1 MSLPTTTD
9 AAFAAVVLAAELPV
23 LVDFTADW
31 CPPCKMIK
39 PVLERI
45 ATEEAGRLRVVT
57 LDVDENPRAPPPAA
71 TETPGAP
78 RRYGVMGMPT
88 LGLFIGGELV
98 TSLVGARPQPAI
110 LKALEPYLPVSVRG
124 ACAGPGRRGV
134 SRAWTSP
141 K

>member
-1 MSLPTTTD
+1 MPLLTTTD
-9 AAFAAVVLAAELPV
+9 ASFAGDVLTADGPV

-31 CPPCKMIK
+31 CPPRTMIK

-57 LDVDENPRAPPPAA
+57 LDVDENPEV
-71 TETPGAP
+71 T

-98 TSLVGARPQPAI
+98 TTLVGARPQASI
-110 LKALEPYLPVSVRG
+110 LKALEPYLPVSAR
-124 ACAGPGRRGV
+124 
-134 SRAWTSP
+134 
-141 K
+141 

>member
-9 AAFAAVVLAAELPV
+9 ATFARDVLAAEMPV

-57 LDVDENPRAPPPAA
+57 LDVDENPEVPPP
-71 TETPGAP
+71 
-78 RRYGVMGMPT
+78 YGVMGLPPLGYGVMGSPT
-88 LGLFIGGELV
+88 LGLFMGGELV
-98 TSLVGARPQPAI
+98 TSRVGARPQSAI
-110 LKALEPYLPVSVRG
+110 LKALEPYLPVSAR
-124 ACAGPGRRGV
+124 
-134 SRAWTSP
+134 
-141 K
+141 

>member
-9 AAFAAVVLAAELPV
+9 AAFARDVLTAEMPV

-57 LDVDENPRAPPPAA
+57 LDVDENPDV
-71 TETPGAP
+71 T
-78 RRYGVMGMPT
+78 RRYGVLGMPT

-98 TSLVGARPQPAI
+98 TTLVGARPQAAI
-110 LKALEPYLPVSVRG
+110 LKALEPYLPVSAR
-124 ACAGPGRRGV
+124 
-134 SRAWTSP
+134 
-141 K
+141 